1 MPNDATAPNE
11 RAIAAC
17 SWLEN
22 LKSFSLLFFDS
33 AQFLEKINAQLVSH
47 RYFLVHRGTFVQNMQ
62 HSITI
67 TVFLVGDE
75 YKLVEKDLGFNF
87 PSPTRE
93 VRGGEKS
100 TEATFEWF
108 LIVKTSPGFGEQ
120 FSSQIKLL
128 LGVSLSNGSFSIG
141 NANEISSPSLSAMV
155 LNLAGKFQRAMT
167 KESHDYHIRRG
178 WCSVSFCFIPVLSD
192 FFWFFFTFSRREF
205 NKWREA
211 FLKKKIID
219 KKLNNDNDDD

>member
-1 MPNDATAPNE
+1 MPNDATAPNK

-93 VRGGEKS
+93 VRGGENS

-141 NANEISSPSLSAMV
+141 NANEISSASLSAMV

-178 WCSVSFCFIPVLSD
+178 WSHSALFRFYQISFG
-192 FFWFFFTFSRREF
+192 FFFLHFLGANLTNE
-205 NKWREA
+205 WRP
-211 FLKKKIID
+211 FWKKK
-219 KKLNNDNDDD
+219 

>member
-33 AQFLEKINAQLVSH
+33 AQFLEKNQRSISIAPLLSRSSRN
-47 RYFLVHRGTFVQNMQ
+47 FFQNML

-93 VRGGEKS
+93 VRGGENS
-100 TEATFEWF
+100 TEATFE
-108 LIVKTSPGFGEQ
+108 
-120 FSSQIKLL
+120 
-128 LGVSLSNGSFSIG
+128 
-141 NANEISSPSLSAMV
+141 
-155 LNLAGKFQRAMT
+155 
-167 KESHDYHIRRG
+167 
-178 WCSVSFCFIPVLSD
+178 
-192 FFWFFFTFSRREF
+192 
-205 NKWREA
+205 
-211 FLKKKIID
+211 
-219 KKLNNDNDDD
+219 